1 MHGFSDFF
9 YEFQSV
15 CKNLNLKNGKRN
27 PRDRMKLM
35 KKKEKRKMD
44 AKHLNEYYS
53 SQKHENW

>member
-35 KKKEKRKMD
+35 KKKKKNEKWM
-44 AKHLNEYYS
+44 LNI
-53 SQKHENW
+53 